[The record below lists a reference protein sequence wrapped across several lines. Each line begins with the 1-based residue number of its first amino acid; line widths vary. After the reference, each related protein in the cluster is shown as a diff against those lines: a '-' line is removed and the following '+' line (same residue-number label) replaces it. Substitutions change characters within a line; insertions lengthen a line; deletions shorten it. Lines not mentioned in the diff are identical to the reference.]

1 MKKCAEG
8 AAAFLLL
15 LMAGSVSA
23 VGKTPAD
30 DGIPALLKFAE
41 QQQVAAPA
49 PSVAEKAPSISS
61 VIAAKPKPSIVPRGD
76 AARLTALNQTLRQ
89 QAEVIQQQADTV
101 RRLERMLAVQATV
114 PPPAAPA
121 VVDIRP
127 LAAALKGIRRAIA
140 PPPDL
145 IAMAAS
151 LARQQRVAGEQKQRL
166 QQLSRQLAKLQQPPA
181 LVSDADKQAYAA
193 GVSLGRDIVQLQEQN
208 RQLGIEADR
217 ARLLAGIADT
227 LNGKPRLD
235 NAAID
240 SALLAA
246 DGALQQ
252 AHRQR
257 QQSLQQD
264 GKAYLADFATR
275 PGVQKDAIGFYYRVD
290 YAGSGRIE
298 EGDNVSIVVR
308 ESLPDGTVIK
318 DMELAG
324 TTISLPLAQYPP
336 LFRAAIGKLDKHG
349 SITLVVPPELA
360 YGEKG
365 SPPAIPPGA
374 TMIYTLRVADVL
386 PPDKERQK

>member
-1 MKKCAEG
+1 
-8 AAAFLLL
+8 LLL
-15 LMAGSVSA
+15 LLVAGSVLA
-23 VGKTPAD
+23 AGKTPAD

-49 PSVAEKAPSISS
+49 PSVAEKAPSVSS
-61 VIAAKPKPSIVPRGD
+61 PVTVKPKPSTAPRGD
-76 AARLTALNQTLRQ
+76 SARLTALNQTLRQ
-89 QAEVIQQQADTV
+89 QAEVIQQQAETV
-101 RRLERMLAVQATV
+101 RRLERQLAIQAAETAVSV
-114 PPPAAPA
+114 PE

-145 IAMAAS
+145 LAMAAS
-151 LARQQRVAGEQKQRL
+151 LARQQRIAGEQKQRL
-166 QQLSRQLAKLQQPPA
+166 QQLGRQLAQLQQPPA

-193 GVSLGRDIVQLQEQN
+193 GVSLGRDILHLQEQN
-208 RQLGIEADR
+208 QQLGIEADR
-217 ARLLAGIADT
+217 PRLLAGIADT
-227 LNGKPRLD
+227 LNGRLRLD

-240 SALLAA
+240 GALQAA
-246 DGALQQ
+246 DRALQQ

-257 QQSLQQD
+257 QQTLQQD

-275 PGVQKDAIGFYYRVD
+275 PGVHKDALGFYYRVD
-290 YAGSGRIE
+290 YAGSGRIGA
-298 EGDNVSIVVR
+298 GDNVSIVVR

-318 DMELAG
+318 DMEPAG
-324 TTISLPLAQYPP
+324 TTITLPLAQYPP

-386 PPDKERQK
+386 PPDKDR

>member
-8 AAAFLLL
+8 AAAFLSLL
-15 LMAGSVSA
+15 VAGSVLA
-23 VGKTPAD
+23 AGKTPAD

-49 PSVAEKAPSISS
+49 PSVAEKAPP
-61 VIAAKPKPSIVPRGD
+61 VTVKPKPGTVPRGD
-76 AARLTALNQTLRQ
+76 TARLTTLNQTLRQ
-89 QAEVIQQQADTV
+89 QAEVIQQQAETV
-101 RRLERMLAVQATV
+101 RRLERQLAIQAAEPVVSV
-114 PPPAAPA
+114 PE

-145 IAMAAS
+145 LAMAAS
-151 LARQQRVAGEQKQRL
+151 LARQQRIVGEQKQRL
-166 QQLSRQLAKLQQPPA
+166 QQLGRQLAQLQQPPA

-193 GVSLGRDIVQLQEQN
+193 GVSLGRDILQLQEQN

-217 ARLLAGIADT
+217 PRLLAGIADT
-227 LNGKPRLD
+227 LNGRLRLD

-240 SALLAA
+240 GALQAA
-246 DGALQQ
+246 DRALQQ

-257 QQSLQQD
+257 QQTLQQD

-275 PGVQKDAIGFYYRVD
+275 PGVHKDALGFYYRVD
-290 YAGSGRIE
+290 YAGSGRIGA
-298 EGDNVSIVVR
+298 GDNVSVVVR

-318 DMELAG
+318 DMEPAG
-324 TTISLPLAQYPP
+324 TTITLPLAQYPP

-374 TMIYTLRVADVL
+374 TMIYALRVADVL
-386 PPDKERQK
+386 PPDKDR

>member
-15 LMAGSVSA
+15 LVAGSVSA

-41 QQQVAAPA
+41 QQQAVVSAT
-49 PSVAEKAPSISS
+49 SVAEKAPSASPP
-61 VIAAKPKPSIVPRGD
+61 VAAKPKPSIVPREE

-101 RRLERMLAVQATV
+101 RRLERLLAVQATV
-114 PPPAAPA
+114 PPSTAPA

-151 LARQQRVAGEQKQRL
+151 LARQQRIAGEQKQRL
-166 QQLSRQLAKLQQPPA
+166 QQLSRQLVRLQQPPA

-193 GVSLGRDIVQLQEQN
+193 GVSLGRDILQLQAQN
-208 RQLGIEADR
+208 QQLGIEADR
-217 ARLLAGIADT
+217 PRLLAGIADT

-235 NAAID
+235 NATID

-246 DGALQQ
+246 DSALQQ

-264 GKAYLADFATR
+264 GKAYFADFATR
-275 PGVQKDAIGFYYRVD
+275 PGVQKDALGFYYHVD
-290 YAGSGRIE
+290 YVGNGQID

-349 SITLVVPPELA
+349 SITLVVPPALA

>member
-8 AAAFLLL
+8 AAALLL
-15 LMAGSVSA
+15 LLVAGSVLA
-23 VGKTPAD
+23 AGKTPAD

-49 PSVAEKAPSISS
+49 PSVAEKAPSVSS
-61 VIAAKPKPSIVPRGD
+61 PVTVKPKPSTAPRGD
-76 AARLTALNQTLRQ
+76 SARLTALNQTLRQ
-89 QAEVIQQQADTV
+89 QAEVIQQQAETV
-101 RRLERMLAVQATV
+101 RRLERQLAIQAAETAVSV
-114 PPPAAPA
+114 PE

-145 IAMAAS
+145 LAMAAS
-151 LARQQRVAGEQKQRL
+151 LARQQRIAGEQKQRL
-166 QQLSRQLAKLQQPPA
+166 QQLGRQLAQLQQPPA

-193 GVSLGRDIVQLQEQN
+193 GVSLGRDILHLQEQN
-208 RQLGIEADR
+208 QQLGIEADR
-217 ARLLAGIADT
+217 PRLLAGIADT
-227 LNGKPRLD
+227 LNGRLRLD

-240 SALLAA
+240 GALQAA
-246 DGALQQ
+246 DRALQQ

-257 QQSLQQD
+257 QQTLQQD

-275 PGVQKDAIGFYYRVD
+275 PGVHKDALGFYYRVD
-290 YAGSGRIE
+290 YAGSGRIGA
-298 EGDNVSIVVR
+298 GDNVSIVVR

-318 DMELAG
+318 DMEPAG
-324 TTISLPLAQYPP
+324 TTITLPLAQYPP

-386 PPDKERQK
+386 PPDKDR